1 MKYTLLLSFICSL
14 CFFSLST
21 TYAQLNKAEKKA
33 LKKEIKDLT
42 RNPEKYKAL
51 KEGIREK
58 KDELTRLEA
67 NIDDVE
73 ASMQEVKQKINE
85 KNAEEKR
92 LIDELDRLK
101 REKRE
106 TQNVINTQTNLDGLV
121 YKVQVEVNDAALYQ
135 EISEID
141 GTKRPVFTG
150 DEDEDGIKKYTLGYF
165 KDKKEAETFRDYLK
179 ILRIKDAKV
188 VPYRDGKKVN
198 E

>member
-1 MKYTLLLSFICSL
+1 MKHTLLSLL
-14 CFFSLST
+14 CFLCFLSVAQ
-21 TYAQLNKAEKKA
+21 AQLNKAEKKA
-33 LKKEIKDLT
+33 LKKEIKDLSK
-42 RNPEKYKAL
+42 NPEKYKAL
-51 KEGIREK
+51 KDGVREK
-58 KDELTRLEA
+58 KEELTRLEA
-67 NIDDVE
+67 NVDDVE
-73 ASMQEVKQKINE
+73 ASMQEVQRKINE
-85 KNAEEKR
+85 KNAEEKK

-106 TQNVINTQTNLDGLV
+106 TQSVINNQTNINGLV
-121 YKVQVEVNDAALYQ
+121 YKVQVEVDGAALYQ

-188 VPYRDGKKVN
+188 VPYKDGKKVN